1 MLNKRKVYDDNF
13 KEQIVNMYKNGE
25 PVLEI
30 IRDYNI
36 SRANDNRTEKR
47 NDLIRLSKEEGKSE

>member
-1 MLNKRKVYDDNF
+1 MSNKRKVYDDNF